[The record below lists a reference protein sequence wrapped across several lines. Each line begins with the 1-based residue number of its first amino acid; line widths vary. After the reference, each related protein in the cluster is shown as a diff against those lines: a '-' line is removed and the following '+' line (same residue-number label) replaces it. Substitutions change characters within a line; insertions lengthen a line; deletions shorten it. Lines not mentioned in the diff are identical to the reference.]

1 MAVALMATEPRECTL
16 RREDLDILE
25 QHPAAVEALVEGL
38 KRQGARRF
46 EVRVNV
52 GPGPTTSELVDG
64 GRVDRFTGRRPGR
77 KTA

>member
-1 MAVALMATEPRECTL
+1 MIRAD
-16 RREDLDILE
+16 DLEILS

-52 GPGPTTSELVDG
+52 GPGMTTAELVDN
-64 GRVDRFTGRRPGR
+64 GRVDRFFGR
-77 KTA
+77 KPKAKTA